1 MSGPSLQLLVVSAD
15 PALRGE
21 IEAALP
27 AAFQGRVVLRQDRD
41 LHSALE
47 TARVREPTLVAV
59 GLERDLGAL
68 RAFTTEL
75 AAVAPGCVVVGVHE
89 RHVAAADGSESAFV
103 IDAMRAGVRD
113 FLRRPVSSTELQEVL
128 ARVLESAPA
137 AGAAGG
143 AAPGGRVVSF
153 HSTKGGV
160 GKSTL
165 SISTACALAMR
176 RPDRVLLVDAS
187 LQLGVCAAALD
198 VEAPHS
204 LVEAVRERDRLD
216 PVMLHQLASPSPS
229 GVRLL
234 AAPLDAVEAAEVT
247 EETFARIVTLAR
259 RAFDFV
265 VIDTFPMLDGL
276 ILSALDLSDL
286 VYVVNQG
293 TVPDV
298 IGAAQLLKVMD
309 QIGIGRPRRRVVL
322 NQNHPPFPGQ
332 LTARDVEERLGQEV
346 DHLVPYEKR
355 LLTALNLGEPYI
367 LRAPAGR
374 GFGRALHAIA
384 DEVEALARPRGPATP
399 EEDPVAGGGL
409 AGALSLARRLLG
421 RPAS

>member
-1 MSGPSLQLLVVSAD
+1 MNGPSLQILVVGAD
-15 PALRGE
+15 PALRSE

-27 AAFQGRVVLRQDRD
+27 AAFQQRAVLRSVAD
-41 LHSALE
+41 LHGALE
-47 TARVREPTLVAV
+47 TARVREPALVAV
-59 GLERDLGAL
+59 DLGRDLGAL
-68 RAFTTEL
+68 RAFSAEL
-75 AAVAPGCVVVGVHE
+75 AATVPACVVVGLHDPLATG
-89 RHVAAADGSESAFV
+89 RDESAFL
-103 IDAMRAGVRD
+103 IEAMRAGVRD
-113 FLRRPVSSTELQEVL
+113 FLRRPVSSTELQDVL
-128 ARVLESAPA
+128 ERVLRAAPA
-137 AGAAGG
+137 TASVP
-143 AAPGGRVVSF
+143 APGGRVVSF

-165 SISTACALAMR
+165 SISTACALAMQ

-198 VEAPHS
+198 VDAPHS

-216 PVMLHQLASPSPS
+216 PVMLHQLASPSAA

-234 AAPLDAVEAAEVT
+234 AAPIDAVEAAEVT

-286 VYVVNQG
+286 VYLVNQG

-298 IGAAQLLKVMD
+298 IGAARLLQVMD
-309 QIGIGRPRRRVVL
+309 QIGIGRARRRVVL

-332 LTARDVEERLGQEV
+332 LTAADVGERLGQEI
-346 DHLVPYEKR
+346 DHVVPYEKR

-367 LRAPAGR
+367 LRAPVGR
-374 GFGRALHAIA
+374 GFGRAVHAIA
-384 DEVEALARPRGPATP
+384 DEVAALGRPPGPAAP
-399 EEDPVAGGGL
+399 GEEAETEGGI
-409 AGALSLARRLLG
+409 AGALSLARRWLG
-421 RPAS
+421 RVPS